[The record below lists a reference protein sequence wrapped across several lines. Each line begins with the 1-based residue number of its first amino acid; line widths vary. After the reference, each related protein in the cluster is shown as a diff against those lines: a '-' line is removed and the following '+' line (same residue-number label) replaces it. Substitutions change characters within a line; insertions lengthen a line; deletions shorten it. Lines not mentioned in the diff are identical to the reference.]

1 LSHETGA
8 RPERSA
14 CWVSMKAS
22 TRRAFL
28 FASAIL
34 AVLLGGASSARAQF
48 EFVAQSAIFN
58 PPTGE
63 VFFTVVFNQPPD
75 FANPDEFGRTPHSFQ
90 HFIFE
95 DPTLPFPDRFQTIIR
110 GSEIHL
116 TGGDRIRIRRA
127 GPPVDDPDAGG
138 WGELLTEVPF
148 ELDGATLTFAVPL
161 EFITPES
168 TSGRFEFEL
177 MSTEFGAMTKLSRRR
192 SKVQTIVAPDYV
204 VTQVSNPPPSAR
216 NGETFSITATVQN
229 AGNLAAAAPTTT
241 RYFLSL
247 DQRFAAGDRAFP
259 QRATVPALAIGAS
272 NTQTVSL
279 RVPPNLASGTY
290 FVLACADRTAAFAE
304 LTKRNNCTASATTV
318 TVAP

>member
-1 LSHETGA
+1 MKT
-8 RPERSA
+8 SA
-14 CWVSMKAS
+14 
-22 TRRAFL
+22 RRAFL
-28 FASAIL
+28 FSSAIL

-63 VFFTVVFNQPPD
+63 VYFTVVFSEPPD
-75 FANPDEFGRTPHSFQ
+75 FFDIDEFGRARHSFQ
-90 HFIFE
+90 HFIIG
-95 DPTLPFPDRFQTIIR
+95 DPAQPFPERYQAIIR

-116 TGGDRIRIRRA
+116 AGGDLVRIRRA
-127 GPPVDDPDAGG
+127 FPPVDDPDAGG
-138 WGELLTEVPF
+138 WGELVGEVPF

-161 EFITPES
+161 EVLIPGA
-168 TSGRFEFEL
+168 TSNRFDYEL
-177 MSTEFGAMTKLSRRR
+177 MTTVFGASTKFVLRR

-216 NGETFSITATVQN
+216 NGESFAITATVQN

-259 QRATVPALAIGAS
+259 QRTTVPALAIGAS
-272 NTQTVSL
+272 DTQTVSL
-279 RVPPNLASGTY
+279 RVPLDLASGTY
-290 FVLACADRTAAFAE
+290 FVLACADRTALFAE
-304 LTKRNNCTASATTV
+304 LTKRNNCTASAATV
-318 TVAP
+318 TIAP